1 MKRYFEFIGADGK
14 TDVAHPKF
22 WEVWVEGS
30 TLRSRYGKI
39 GATGQ
44 TTVKDFAS
52 AENAEVAMTKA
63 IAEKTKK
70 GYTEPARDE
79 DANDAVDEGEDQ
91 DVPPR
96 LDENDPEVIEATAA
110 YKEWAATYEP
120 IAYINFELS
129 EIPSGVA
136 EQFIWTEFS
145 GDNSDYL
152 TKGFEPYR
160 TPSRMALMGYFI
172 TKNPIIDMEASEFIT
187 TEIRRFGD
195 ACDGEGEVDGED
207 CQDCD
212 ASGTRNFEMSAASP
226 LAIDIIES
234 KEELDAFIGSTG
246 DLIGS
251 SLDGATQEGDSEAE
265 DMLVELAEQ
274 PALGSSSWAATN
286 TLVYVHLIPARRF
299 AEARLWLEDLIGMNI
314 GYESWN
320 AVSNLGVVEFES
332 GHTDIARSLFES
344 MIDSGEGPVFEA
356 EEYLGRIN
364 AGETRPLDTRADWDF
379 SDKWQQVDVSK
390 PLKGKHKPQDLY
402 LRIIK
407 LLDAKD
413 TWETMQEPYA
423 QSPAASIYGLANGFD
438 EGLRGSGI
446 EVDREVVVRACT
458 DYLVHVAGAKK
469 SSPAPSSEE
478 REESVTP
485 EAKFCTSCGT
495 ARPEGAKFCASCGER
510 F

>member
-1 MKRYFEFIGADGK
+1 MKRYFEFIGTDGK
-14 TDVAHPKF
+14 TDVAHSKF

-52 AENAEVAMTKA
+52 VEDAEVAMTKA

-79 DANDAVDEGEDQ
+79 DANDADDEGEDQ

-96 LDENDPEVIEATAA
+96 LDENDSEAISATAA
-110 YKEWAATYEP
+110 YDKWASTYEP
-120 IAYINFELS
+120 IAYISLWLT
-129 EIPSGVA
+129 EIPAGVSEEFIWSERNGDVA
-136 EQFIWTEFS
+136 E
-145 GDNSDYL
+145 YL
-152 TKGFEPYR
+152 TKGFQAYQANSNEPV
-160 TPSRMALMGYFI
+160 TGFVI
-172 TKNPIIDMEASEFIT
+172 TKNPIHDMEAFEYIV
-187 TEIRRFGD
+187 TEIRRYCE
-195 ACDGEGEVDGED
+195 ACDGQGEVDGED
-207 CQDCD
+207 CQECD
-212 ASGTRNFEMSAASP
+212 GAGTQYFEVPTDYP
-226 LAIDIIES
+226 LVIDTQ
-234 KEELDAFIGSTG
+234 EELDAFTASGFTPG
-246 DLIGS
+246 
-251 SLDGATQEGDSEAE
+251 EGGPTAE

-274 PALGSSSWAATN
+274 PDLGSPSWEATN
-286 TLVYVHLIPARRF
+286 TLVFSHLIPARRF
-299 AEARLWLEDLIGMNI
+299 AEARLWLEDLIGMEV

-332 GHTDIARSLFES
+332 GHTDLARSLFES
-344 MIDSGEGPVFEA
+344 MIDAGEGPLDEA
-356 EEYLGRIN
+356 EEYLERIN

-407 LLDAKD
+407 LLDVKD

-469 SSPAPSSEE
+469 SLPRRRSEKPLDA
-478 REESVTP
+478 STP

-495 ARPEGAKFCASCGER
+495 ARPDGAKFCASCGER

>member
-14 TDVAHPKF
+14 TGVAHSKF
-22 WEVWVEGS
+22 WEVWVDGS

-44 TTVKDFAS
+44 TTVKVFGSPDD
-52 AENAEVAMTKA
+52 AEVAMAKA

-70 GYTEPARDE
+70 GYVEPDSSDVEHDE
-79 DANDAVDEGEDQ
+79 DAGAIT
-91 DVPPR
+91 PR
-96 LDENDPEVIEATAA
+96 LDENDPEAISAGAA
-110 YKEWAATYEP
+110 YKNWAATYEP
-120 IAYINFELS
+120 IAYISLWLT
-129 EIPSGVA
+129 EIPAGVS
-136 EQFIWTEFS
+136 EQYIWSESS
-145 GDNSDYL
+145 GDDAEYL
-152 TKGFEPYR
+152 TKGFQAYR
-160 TPSRMALMGYFI
+160 ANSNVPVTGYVI
-172 TKNPIIDMEASEFIT
+172 TKNPIHDMEDFEYIT
-187 TEIRRFGD
+187 TEIRRYCEP
-195 ACDGEGEVDGED
+195 CDGEGEVDGED

-212 ASGTRNFEMSAASP
+212 ASGNQYFEVSTDYP
-226 LAIDIIES
+226 LVIDTQ
-234 KEELDAFIGSTG
+234 EELDAFIGSTG

-299 AEARLWLEDLIGMNI
+299 AEARLWLEDLIGMEI

-332 GHTDIARSLFES
+332 GHTELAKSLFES
-344 MIDSGEGPVFEA
+344 MIDSGEGPLDEA
-356 EEYLGRIN
+356 EEYLERIN
-364 AGETRPLDTRADWDF
+364 AGETRPLDTRADWDY
-379 SDKWQQVDVSK
+379 SDKWQKVDVSK

-402 LRIIK
+402 LRMIMV
-407 LLDAKD
+407 LDAQE
-413 TWETMQEPYA
+413 TWESIEDSYA
-423 QSPAASIYGLANGFD
+423 QSPAATIYGLVNGVH
-438 EGLRGSGI
+438 EGFSEAGI
-446 EVDREVVVRACT
+446 EVDREVIVRACT
-458 DYLVHVAGAKK
+458 DYVVHVAGAKK
-469 SSPAPSSEE
+469 SLPQRPSEKSQEA
-478 REESVTP
+478 STP